1 MDQTDLLSQAP
12 TDDLIKLHD
21 RVEGM
26 ILNALTKGDGSGDK
40 RLHASHR
47 ANSSAFSEQLT
58 LIINELC
65 TRAGRGD
72 EAALSFLASL
82 HQDMSNRS
90 AG

>member
-1 MDQTDLLSQAP
+1 MNQVDLLAQAD
-12 TDDLIKLHD
+12 TEDLINLHD

-26 ILNALTKGDGSGDK
+26 ILNALTKGDGCGDT

-47 ANSSAFSEQLT
+47 SNSTAFSEQLT

-65 TRAGRGD
+65 ARAGRND
-72 EAALSFLASL
+72 EVASTFLASL
-82 HQDMSNRS
+82 DHNISSQS